1 LAKSVEALE
10 VGDMSSPVRRTR
22 EIHSFKPAVSN
33 SQSRAETTVSQDKI
47 RLLKICVVEL
57 QQELESLSE
66 VPAPD
71 VEQGLDFYDEV
82 TRFEIDLIRRA
93 LIFNGGHQG
102 KAARLLNLKAKTL
115 NAKIKRY
122 QIKLGRIA
130 GSTVRH
136 QNNGDG

>member
-1 LAKSVEALE
+1 
-10 VGDMSSPVRRTR
+10 MSSPVPTR
-22 EIHSFKPAVSN
+22 EIPSFKPALSN
-33 SQSRAETTVSQDKI
+33 SQSQAETTLARDRI
-47 RLLKICVVEL
+47 RLLKIRVLEL
-57 QQELESLSE
+57 HQELESISE

-82 TRFEIDLIRRA
+82 SRFEIDLIRRA

-115 NAKIKRY
+115 HAKIKHY
-122 QIKLGRIA
+122 QIKLGRLA
-130 GSTVRH
+130 GSTLQH